1 MEEAVIR
8 IGIDSGNSNKTLGEI
23 KQELDEINAAGKTA
37 TTSTAAGIDKVTN
50 SSTNLKAQLRQ
61 MKAELANLPEGSA
74 EFRDLAAAA
83 GEVQDRLTMVNN
95 SIRSVADNKTN
106 IAFQTLA
113 QSGQAIAGGFQAAQ
127 GAMALFGSNSAAV
140 EKAVQ
145 NVIAVQGVM
154 NGVMA
159 VNNALQDDSILG
171 IKLRAVLSKVGL
183 ALTREEAVATNT
195 KTVGMVALSAATA
208 VYNTV
213 VGTSTGLMKVFRLA
227 LLSTGIG
234 ALIVGLGLL
243 IANFSKVQK
252 WVGSIID
259 GFKALGDAIMAVAE
273 FFGFVEKG
281 TVANMQAERKQQAE
295 RRQASAELGKQHTE
309 RLNQIKKEF
318 DETIK
323 ASKSKID
330 SLKLEKATLEAN
342 GKSSAAVN
350 LQILEEQLAQTKAVL
365 TQNDSRLKSWIQ
377 YYSGQAALRGQ
388 SHEEYINQMKA
399 QGTDLY
405 RLQEG
410 ANELIKQNE
419 TAVKYA
425 ELEIT
430 KFKREETE
438 KREGIEKSAADK
450 QKAINDKSTANKL
463 EAIQELENIKVQNIV
478 DEEKR
483 AIAKLELDRSRER
496 KKLQDKKASDA
507 LLIEFDKQ
515 TELQRKEITDK
526 SAAEKLAAD
535 EKINESK
542 IQARKQYDEAVKKL
556 ETDYYDS
563 LLTDQQREE
572 NAVRDKYANLIE
584 QAKKYGED
592 YSLLVQAQDAELA
605 IITDEFAKKAAEKQ
619 IEDNLKRIEL
629 QKEYAENI
637 IAGATAVVNI
647 IDSINTI
654 ANKKEI
660 DRIKKKQEAG
670 EKLSKK
676 EENKLKRDIAMQ
688 KAFAIAK
695 IAIDTASALTSA
707 IAGAASSAAAAG
719 PAAVAFTPVFIA
731 TQIATVLGAVG
742 SALAIINA
750 PTPAIGGGG
759 GAGGGSGDST
769 EDAPDPT
776 PPDTELFKTGQ
787 SILNQPPMKVY
798 VLEQDISDTQSNVA
812 QIKQQATFG

>member
-23 KQELDEINAAGKTA
+23 RQEIEGIETA
-37 TTSTAAGIDKVTN
+37 SEKVGDNLSEGVDKVTN
-50 SSTNLKAQLRQ
+50 STKSLKAQLRE
-61 MKAELANLPEGSA
+61 MKAELANLPEGSV
-74 EFRDLAAAA
+74 EFNQMAQEA
-83 GEVQDRLTMVNN
+83 GELEDRIGDV
-95 SIRSVADNKTN
+95 SARVRS
-106 IAFQTLA
+106 LA
-113 QSGQAIAGGFQAAQ
+113 SDTKRLDGLMGAGQAIAGGFQAAQ

-145 NVIAVQGVM
+145 NVIAVQGIM
-154 NGVMA
+154 NGVTSVANSLNKDTIAGQYLRIAVTKVVTAGQWLLNAAMA
-159 VNNALQDDSILG
+159 ANPI
-171 IKLRAVLSKVGL
+171 GL
-183 ALTREEAVATNT
+183 IVAGVAALTAAFVVFQKPIMKFIKSFETLGDVINFLLTPFRLLLSFLGVIETEESSNEAKKQERSKANT
-195 KTVGMVALSAATA
+195 KRHEEKVA
-208 VYNTV
+208 
-213 VGTSTGLMKVFRLA
+213 
-227 LLSTGIG
+227 
-234 ALIVGLGLL
+234 
-243 IANFSKVQK
+243 
-252 WVGSIID
+252 
-259 GFKALGDAIMAVAE
+259 
-273 FFGFVEKG
+273 
-281 TVANMQAERKQQAE
+281 
-295 RRQASAELGKQHTE
+295 
-309 RLNQIKKEF
+309 QIKKERDQF
-318 DETIK
+318 ITAKNKE
-323 ASKSKID
+323 ID
-330 SLKLEKATLEAN
+330 AMNLQLDTLEAE
-342 GKSSAAVN
+342 GKATEAVR
-350 LQILEEQLAQTKAVL
+350 LQILEAERDKVKAVVDANRQML
-365 TQNDSRLKSWIQ
+365 QSKLDTFEAEAKMQGMSNEEFAKSIGVNFQESVDMYTNLLK
-377 YYSGQAALRGQ
+377 GQ
-388 SHEEYINQMKA
+388 EDM
-399 QGTDLY
+399 
-405 RLQEG
+405 LQKSE
-410 ANELIKQNE
+410 NK
-419 TAVKYA
+419 
-425 ELEIT
+425 IT
-430 KFKREETE
+430 KFKREESE
-438 KREGIEKSAADK
+438 KRAGIAKAAADK
-450 QKAINDKSTANKL
+450 QK
-463 EAIQELENIKVQNIV
+463 
-478 DEEKR
+478 
-483 AIAKLELDRSRER
+483 
-496 KKLQDKKASDA
+496 
-507 LLIEFDKQ
+507 
-515 TELQRKEITDK
+515 EIDD
-526 SAAEKLAAD
+526 KLAAD
-535 EKINESK
+535 KLAADQKAIEDQAKIEKEISDRK
-542 IQARKQYDEAVKKL
+542 IEEKNNYIAEVEKL

-572 NAVRDKYANLIE
+572 NAVREKYFNLIE
-584 QAKKYGED
+584 QAKQYGED
-592 YSLLVQAQDAELA
+592 YSLLLIAQDAELA

>member
-23 KQELDEINAAGKTA
+23 RQEIQGIETA
-37 TTSTAAGIDKVTN
+37 SEKVGDNLSQGVDRVTN
-50 SSTNLKAQLRQ
+50 STKSLKAQLRQ
-61 MKAELANLPEGSA
+61 MKVDLANLPEGSA
-74 EFRDLAAAA
+74 EFRNLAAQA
-83 GEVQDRLTMVNN
+83 GELEDRIGDVNERVRAL
-95 SIRSVADNKTN
+95 SSDTKRLDGLMGA
-106 IAFQTLA
+106 
-113 QSGQAIAGGFQAAQ
+113 GQAIAGGFQAAQ

-145 NVIAVQGVM
+145 NVIAVQGIM
-154 NGVMA
+154 NGVTA
-159 VNNALQDDSILG
+159 VANSLNKQTIAGQY
-171 IKLRAVLSKVGL
+171 LRIGLSKIGL

-213 VGTSTGLMKVFRLA
+213 VGTSTGLMKAFRLA
-227 LLSTGIG
+227 LLATGVG

-243 IANFSKVQK
+243 IANFSQVQK
-252 WVGSIID
+252 WVGTIIN

-281 TVANMQAERKQQAE
+281 TTANMQAERKQEDE
-295 RRQASAELGKQHTE
+295 RKKATAANTKRHEEKVA
-309 RLNQIKKEF
+309 QIKKERDQF
-318 DETIK
+318 IAAKNKEINAMNLQLD
-323 ASKSKID
+323 
-330 SLKLEKATLEAN
+330 TLEAE
-342 GKSSAAVN
+342 GKATEAIR
-350 LQILEEQLAQTKAVL
+350 LQILEAERDKVKAVVDANRQML
-365 TQNDSRLKSWIQ
+365 QSKLDTFEAEAKMQGMSNEEFGKSIGVNFQESVDMYTNLLK
-377 YYSGQAALRGQ
+377 GQ
-388 SHEEYINQMKA
+388 EDM
-399 QGTDLY
+399 
-405 RLQEG
+405 LQKSE
-410 ANELIKQNE
+410 NK
-419 TAVKYA
+419 
-425 ELEIT
+425 IT
-430 KFKREETE
+430 KFKREESE
-438 KREGIEKSAADK
+438 KRAGIAKAAADK
-450 QKAINDKSTANKL
+450 QK
-463 EAIQELENIKVQNIV
+463 
-478 DEEKR
+478 
-483 AIAKLELDRSRER
+483 
-496 KKLQDKKASDA
+496 
-507 LLIEFDKQ
+507 
-515 TELQRKEITDK
+515 EIDD
-526 SAAEKLAAD
+526 KLAAD
-535 EKINESK
+535 KLAADQKAIED
-542 IQARKQYDEAVKKL
+542 QARIEKEINDRKIEEKNNYIAEVEKL

-572 NAVRDKYANLIE
+572 NAVREKYFNLIE
-584 QAKKYGED
+584 QAKQYGED
-592 YSLLVQAQDAELA
+592 YSLLLIAQEAELA
-605 IITDEFAKKAAEKQ
+605 IITDEFAKKAADKKKE
-619 IEDNLKRIEL
+619 ENLQRIEL

-707 IAGAASSAAAAG
+707 IAGATASAAAAG

>member
-37 TTSTAAGIDKVTN
+37 TNSTAAGIDKVTN

-74 EFRDLAAAA
+74 EFRNLAAAA

-95 SIRSVADNKTN
+95 SIRSLADNKTN
-106 IAFQTLA
+106 IAFETLA
-113 QSGQAIAGGFQAAQ
+113 QSGQAVAGGFQAAQ

-145 NVIAVQGVM
+145 NVIAVQGIM
-154 NGVMA
+154 NGVMS

-195 KTVGMVALSAATA
+195 KTVGMMALSAATA

-227 LLSTGIG
+227 LLSTGVG

-252 WVGSIID
+252 WVGTIIN

-281 TVANMQAERKQQAE
+281 TVANMQAERKQQEE
-295 RRQASAELGKQHTE
+295 RRKATAENTKRHEQKVA
-309 RLNQIKKEF
+309 QIKKER
-318 DETIK
+318 DEFIAAK
-323 ASKSKID
+323 NKEINAMNLQLD
-330 SLKLEKATLEAN
+330 TLEAE
-342 GKSSAAVN
+342 GKATEAIR
-350 LQILEEQLAQTKAVL
+350 LQILKAERDKVKAVVDANRAML
-365 TQNDSRLKSWIQ
+365 QSKLDTFEAEAKIQGMSNEEFAKSIGLNFQESFDMYSNLLK
-377 YYSGQAALRGQ
+377 GQEDALQ
-388 SHEEYINQMKA
+388 KSENK
-399 QGTDLY
+399 
-405 RLQEG
+405 
-410 ANELIKQNE
+410 
-419 TAVKYA
+419 
-425 ELEIT
+425 IT
-430 KFKREETE
+430 KFNREQSE
-438 KREGIEKSAADK
+438 KRQGIAQAAADK
-450 QKAINDKSTANKL
+450 QKAID
-463 EAIQELENIKVQNIV
+463 
-478 DEEKR
+478 D
-483 AIAKLELDRSRER
+483 
-496 KKLQDKKASDA
+496 
-507 LLIEFDKQ
+507 
-515 TELQRKEITDK
+515 
-526 SAAEKLAAD
+526 KLAAD
-535 EKINESK
+535 KLAKDQKAIEDQAKIEKEISDRK
-542 IQARKQYDEAVKKL
+542 IEEKNNYIAEVEKL

-563 LLTDQQREE
+563 LLSDQQREE
-572 NAVRDKYANLIE
+572 NAVREKYFNLIE
-584 QAKKYGED
+584 QAKQYGED

-605 IITDEFAKKAAEKQ
+605 LITEGFAKKAAEKQ
-619 IEDNLKRIEL
+619 IEDNLKRIAA
-629 QKEYAENI
+629 QQEYAENI

-670 EKLSKK
+670 EKLSKR

-707 IAGAASSAAAAG
+707 ISGAAASAAAAG

-742 SALAIINA
+742 SALAILNA
-750 PTPAIGGGG
+750 PAPTIGGG
-759 GAGGGSGDST
+759 GAGAGGMDDPT
-769 EDAPDPT
+769 EGEPDPT

>member
-23 KQELDEINAAGKTA
+23 RQEIQGIETA
-37 TTSTAAGIDKVTN
+37 SEKVGDNLSEGVNRVTN
-50 SSTNLKAQLRQ
+50 STKSLKAQLRQ
-61 MKAELANLPEGSA
+61 MKVELANLPEGSA
-74 EFRDLAAAA
+74 EFNQMAQEA
-83 GEVQDRLTMVNN
+83 GELEDRIGDV
-95 SIRSVADNKTN
+95 SARVRS
-106 IAFQTLA
+106 LA
-113 QSGQAIAGGFQAAQ
+113 SDTKRLDGLMGAGQAIAGGFQAAQ

-154 NGVMA
+154 NGVTSVA
-159 VNNALQDDSILG
+159 NSLNKDTIAGQY
-171 IKLRAVLSKVGL
+171 LRIGLSKIGL

-195 KTVGMVALSAATA
+195 QTVGMVALSAATA

-213 VGTSTGLMKVFRLA
+213 VGTSTGLMKVFRIA
-227 LLSTGIG
+227 LLSTGVG

-295 RRQASAELGKQHTE
+295 RRQASAELGKQHAE

-342 GKSSAAVN
+342 GKNSAAVN
-350 LQILEEQLAQTKAVL
+350 LQILEEQLAQTKAIL
-365 TQNDSRLKSWIQ
+365 YANDQKLKSWIQ
-377 YYSGQAALRGQ
+377 YYAGQAALRGQ
-388 SHEEYINQMKA
+388 SHEEYINQMKD

-405 RLQEG
+405 RLQEA

-419 TAVKYA
+419 TAVRYA

-430 KFKREETE
+430 KFKREESE
-438 KREGIEKSAADK
+438 KREGIAKTAADK
-450 QKAINDKSTANKL
+450 QKAID
-463 EAIQELENIKVQNIV
+463 
-478 DEEKR
+478 EKR
-483 AIAKLELDRSRER
+483 AGIAK
-496 KKLQDKKASDA
+496 AA
-507 LLIEFDKQ
+507 ADKQ
-515 TELQRKEITDK
+515 KEIDD
-526 SAAEKLAAD
+526 KLAAD
-535 EKINESK
+535 KLAADQKSIEDQAKIEKEISDRK
-542 IQARKQYDEAVKKL
+542 IQEKNNYIAEVEKL

-572 NAVRDKYANLIE
+572 NAVREKYFNLIE
-584 QAKKYGED
+584 QAKQYGED
-592 YSLLVQAQDAELA
+592 YSLLLIAQDAELK
-605 IITDEFAKKAAEKQ
+605 IITDEFAKKAADKVKE
-619 IEDNLKRIEL
+619 ENLQRIEA

-670 EKLSKK
+670 EQLSKK

-707 IAGAASSAAAAG
+707 IAGATASAAAAG

-731 TQIATVLGAVG
+731 TQIATVLAAVG

-759 GAGGGSGDST
+759 GAGGGLGDTT
-769 EDAPDPT
+769 EGAPDPT

>member
-23 KQELDEINAAGKTA
+23 RQEIQGIETA
-37 TTSTAAGIDKVTN
+37 SEKVGDNLSEGVNRVTN
-50 SSTNLKAQLRQ
+50 STKSLKAQLRQ
-61 MKAELANLPEGSA
+61 MKVELANLPEGSA
-74 EFRDLAAAA
+74 EFNQMAQEA
-83 GEVQDRLTMVNN
+83 GELEDRIGDV
-95 SIRSVADNKTN
+95 SARVRS
-106 IAFQTLA
+106 LA
-113 QSGQAIAGGFQAAQ
+113 SDTKRLDGLMGAGQAIAGGFQAAQ

-154 NGVMA
+154 NGVTSVA
-159 VNNALQDDSILG
+159 NSLNKDTIAGQY
-171 IKLRAVLSKVGL
+171 LRIGLSKIGL

-195 KTVGMVALSAATA
+195 QTVGMVALSAATA

-213 VGTSTGLMKVFRLA
+213 VGTSTGLMKVFRIA
-227 LLSTGIG
+227 LLSTGVG

-295 RRQASAELGKQHTE
+295 RRQASAELGKQHAE

-342 GKSSAAVN
+342 GKNSAAVN
-350 LQILEEQLAQTKAVL
+350 LQILEEQLAQTKAIL
-365 TQNDSRLKSWIQ
+365 YANDQKLKSWIQ
-377 YYSGQAALRGQ
+377 YYAGQAALRGQ
-388 SHEEYINQMKA
+388 SHEEYINQMKD

-405 RLQEG
+405 RLQEA

-419 TAVKYA
+419 TAVRYA

-430 KFKREETE
+430 KFKREESE
-438 KREGIEKSAADK
+438 KREGIAKTAADK
-450 QKAINDKSTANKL
+450 QKAID
-463 EAIQELENIKVQNIV
+463 
-478 DEEKR
+478 EKR
-483 AIAKLELDRSRER
+483 AGIAK
-496 KKLQDKKASDA
+496 AA
-507 LLIEFDKQ
+507 ADKQ
-515 TELQRKEITDK
+515 KEID
-526 SAAEKLAAD
+526 EKLAAD
-535 EKINESK
+535 KLAADQKSIEDQAKIEKEISDRK
-542 IQARKQYDEAVKKL
+542 IEEKNNYIAEVEKL

-572 NAVRDKYANLIE
+572 NAVREKYFNLIE
-584 QAKKYGED
+584 QAKQYGED
-592 YSLLVQAQDAELA
+592 YSLLLIAQDAELA
-605 IITDEFAKKAAEKQ
+605 IITDEFSKKAAEKQ

-670 EKLSKK
+670 EQLSKK

-707 IAGAASSAAAAG
+707 IAGATASAAAAG

-731 TQIATVLGAVG
+731 TQIATVLAAVG

-759 GAGGGSGDST
+759 GAGGGVGDST
-769 EDAPDPT
+769 EDTPDPT

>member
-37 TTSTAAGIDKVTN
+37 TNSTSAGIDKVTN

-74 EFRDLAAAA
+74 EFRNLAAAA

-95 SIRSVADNKTN
+95 SIRSLADNKTN
-106 IAFQTLA
+106 IAFETLA
-113 QSGQAIAGGFQAAQ
+113 QSGQAVAGGFQAAQ

-145 NVIAVQGVM
+145 NVIAVQGIM
-154 NGVMA
+154 NGVMS

-171 IKLRAVLSKVGL
+171 MKLRKVLQKVGL

-195 KTVGMVALSAATA
+195 KTVGMMALSAATA
-208 VYNTV
+208 VYNAV

-227 LLSTGIG
+227 LLSTGVG

-252 WVGSIID
+252 WVGTIIN

-281 TVANMQAERKQQAE
+281 TTANMQAERRQQDQRRKATAE
-295 RRQASAELGKQHTE
+295 NTKQHE
-309 RLNQIKKEF
+309 QKVAQIKKERDAF
-318 DETIK
+318 IAAKNKEINAMNLQLD
-323 ASKSKID
+323 
-330 SLKLEKATLEAN
+330 TLEAE
-342 GKSSAAVN
+342 GKATEAIR
-350 LQILEEQLAQTKAVL
+350 LQILEAERDKVKAVVDGNRAML
-365 TQNDSRLKSWIQ
+365 QSKLATFEAEAKMQGMSNEEFAKSIGVNFQESVDMYTNLLK
-377 YYSGQAALRGQ
+377 GQ
-388 SHEEYINQMKA
+388 E
-399 QGTDLY
+399 DV
-405 RLQEG
+405 LQKSE
-410 ANELIKQNE
+410 NK
-419 TAVKYA
+419 
-425 ELEIT
+425 IT
-430 KFKREETE
+430 KFKREENE
-438 KREGIEKSAADK
+438 KRQGINKEAA
-450 QKAINDKSTANKL
+450 QKEL
-463 EAIQELENIKVQNIV
+463 ELIQELENIKVQNIA

-515 TELQRKEITDK
+515 TELQIKAITDK
-526 SAAEKLAAD
+526 A
-535 EKINESK
+535 NESK
-542 IQARKQYDEAVKKL
+542 IEARKKYDDEVKKL
-556 ETDYYDS
+556 QDDYVNS
-563 LLTDQQREE
+563 LLTDQAKEE

-584 QAKKYGED
+584 QAKQYGED
-592 YSLLVQAQDAELA
+592 YSELLIAQDAELE
-605 IITDEFAKKAAEKQ
+605 IITKDFAKKAAEKQ
-619 IEDNLKRIEL
+619 IEENLERIAL

-707 IAGAASSAAAAG
+707 ISGAAASAAAAG

-742 SALAIINA
+742 SALAILNA
-750 PTPAIGGGG
+750 PAPTIGGG
-759 GAGGGSGDST
+759 GAGAGGMDDPT
-769 EDAPDPT
+769 EGEPDPT

>member
-23 KQELDEINAAGKTA
+23 RQEIQGIETA
-37 TTSTAAGIDKVTN
+37 SEKVGDNLSDGVNRVTN
-50 SSTNLKAQLRQ
+50 STKSLKAQLRQ
-61 MKAELANLPEGSA
+61 MKVELANLPEGSA
-74 EFRDLAAAA
+74 EFNQMAQEA
-83 GEVQDRLTMVNN
+83 GELEDRIGDV
-95 SIRSVADNKTN
+95 SARVRS
-106 IAFQTLA
+106 LA
-113 QSGQAIAGGFQAAQ
+113 SDTKRLDGLMGAGQAIAGGFQAAQ

-154 NGVMA
+154 NGVTSVA
-159 VNNALQDDSILG
+159 NSLNKDTIAGQY
-171 IKLRAVLSKVGL
+171 LRIGLSKIGL

-195 KTVGMVALSAATA
+195 QTVGMVALSAATA

-213 VGTSTGLMKVFRLA
+213 VGTSTGLMKVFRIA
-227 LLSTGIG
+227 LLSTGVG

-295 RRQASAELGKQHTE
+295 RRQASAELGKQHAE

-342 GKSSAAVN
+342 GKNSAAVN
-350 LQILEEQLAQTKAVL
+350 LQILEEQLAQTKAIL
-365 TQNDSRLKSWIQ
+365 YANDQKLKSWIQ
-377 YYSGQAALRGQ
+377 YYAGQAALRGQ
-388 SHEEYINQMKA
+388 SHEEYINQMKD

-405 RLQEG
+405 RLQEA

-419 TAVKYA
+419 TAVRYA

-430 KFKREETE
+430 KFKREESE
-438 KREGIEKSAADK
+438 KREGIAKTAADK
-450 QKAINDKSTANKL
+450 QKAID
-463 EAIQELENIKVQNIV
+463 
-478 DEEKR
+478 EKR
-483 AIAKLELDRSRER
+483 AGIAK
-496 KKLQDKKASDA
+496 AA
-507 LLIEFDKQ
+507 ADKQ
-515 TELQRKEITDK
+515 KEIDD
-526 SAAEKLAAD
+526 KLAAD
-535 EKINESK
+535 KLAADQKSIEDQAKIEKEISDRK
-542 IQARKQYDEAVKKL
+542 IQEKNNYIAEVEKL

-572 NAVRDKYANLIE
+572 NAVREKYFNLIE
-584 QAKKYGED
+584 QAKQYGED
-592 YSLLVQAQDAELA
+592 YSLLLIAQDAELK
-605 IITDEFAKKAAEKQ
+605 IITDEFAKKAADK
-619 IEDNLKRIEL
+619 IKEDNLQRIEL

-670 EKLSKK
+670 EQLSKK

-707 IAGAASSAAAAG
+707 IAGATASAAAAG

-731 TQIATVLGAVG
+731 TQIATVLAAVG

-759 GAGGGSGDST
+759 GGGAGGGVGDTT
-769 EDAPDPT
+769 EGAPDPT

>member
-8 IGIDSGNSNKTLGEI
+8 IGIDSGSSNKTLGEI
-23 KQELDEINAAGKTA
+23 RQELDEINAAGKTA

-74 EFRDLAAAA
+74 EFRNLAAAA

-95 SIRSVADNKTN
+95 SIRSLADNKTN
-106 IAFQTLA
+106 IAFETLA

-127 GAMALFGSNSAAV
+127 GAMALFGSNSEAV

-159 VNNALQDDSILG
+159 VNNALQDDAILG

-195 KTVGMVALSAATA
+195 KTVGMMALSAATA

-259 GFKALGDAIMAVAE
+259 GFKALGDAIMGVAE
-273 FFGFVEKG
+273 FFGIVEKG
-281 TVANMQAERKQQAE
+281 TVSNMQAERKQQEE
-295 RRQASAELGKQHTE
+295 RRKASAELGKQHTE

-323 ASKSKID
+323 ASKSKVEA
-330 SLKLEKATLEAN
+330 LKLEKATLEAN

-365 TQNDSRLKSWIQ
+365 TQNDARLKSWIK
-377 YYSGQAALRGQ
+377 YYSDQAALRGQ

-430 KFKREETE
+430 KFKREESE
-438 KREGIEKSAADK
+438 KRQGIAKTAADK
-450 QKAINDKSTANKL
+450 QKAIDDKLAADKL
-463 EAIQELENIKVQNIV
+463 AIE
-478 DEEKR
+478 
-483 AIAKLELDRSRER
+483 
-496 KKLQDKKASDA
+496 
-507 LLIEFDKQ
+507 
-515 TELQRKEITDK
+515 
-526 SAAEKLAAD
+526 EKLAAD
-535 EKINESK
+535 QKAIDDRKIEEKNNYIAEV
-542 IQARKQYDEAVKKL
+542 EKL
-556 ETDYYDS
+556 ESDYYDS

-572 NAVRDKYANLIE
+572 NAVREKYFNLIE
-584 QAKKYGED
+584 QAKQYGED
-592 YSLLVQAQDAELA
+592 YSVLVQAQEAELA
-605 IITDEFAKKAAEKQ
+605 LIRKDFDEKAADKLKE
-619 IEDNLKRIEL
+619 ENLARIAL
-629 QKEYAENI
+629 QQEYAENI

-670 EKLSKK
+670 EKLSKR

-695 IAIDTASALTSA
+695 IAIDTATSLTSA
-707 IAGAASSAAAAG
+707 IAGAAASAAAKG

-742 SALAIINA
+742 SALAILNA
-750 PTPAIGGGG
+750 PAPTIGGG
-759 GAGGGSGDST
+759 GAGAGGMDDPT
-769 EDAPDPT
+769 DDEPDPT

>member
-23 KQELDEINAAGKTA
+23 RQEIQGIETA
-37 TTSTAAGIDKVTN
+37 SEKVGDNLSDGVNRVTN
-50 SSTNLKAQLRQ
+50 STKSLKAQLRQ
-61 MKAELANLPEGSA
+61 MKVELANLPEGSA
-74 EFRDLAAAA
+74 EFNQMAQEA
-83 GEVQDRLTMVNN
+83 GELEDRIGDV
-95 SIRSVADNKTN
+95 SARVRS
-106 IAFQTLA
+106 LA
-113 QSGQAIAGGFQAAQ
+113 SDTKRLDGLMGAGQAIAGGFQAAQ

-154 NGVMA
+154 NGVTSVA
-159 VNNALQDDSILG
+159 NSLNKDTIAGQY
-171 IKLRAVLSKVGL
+171 LRIGLSKIGL

-195 KTVGMVALSAATA
+195 QTVGMVALSAATA

-213 VGTSTGLMKVFRLA
+213 VGTSTGLMKVFRIA
-227 LLSTGIG
+227 LLSTGVG

-295 RRQASAELGKQHTE
+295 RRQASAELGKQHAE

-342 GKSSAAVN
+342 GKNSAAVN
-350 LQILEEQLAQTKAVL
+350 LQILEEQLAQTKAIL
-365 TQNDSRLKSWIQ
+365 YANDQKLKSWIQ
-377 YYSGQAALRGQ
+377 YYAGQAALRGQ
-388 SHEEYINQMKA
+388 SHEEYINQMKD

-405 RLQEG
+405 RLQEA

-419 TAVKYA
+419 TAVRYA

-430 KFKREETE
+430 KFKREESE
-438 KREGIEKSAADK
+438 KREGIAKTAADK
-450 QKAINDKSTANKL
+450 QKAID
-463 EAIQELENIKVQNIV
+463 
-478 DEEKR
+478 EKR
-483 AIAKLELDRSRER
+483 AGIAK
-496 KKLQDKKASDA
+496 AA
-507 LLIEFDKQ
+507 ADKQ
-515 TELQRKEITDK
+515 KEIDD
-526 SAAEKLAAD
+526 KLAAD
-535 EKINESK
+535 KLAADQKSIEDQAKIEKEISDRK
-542 IQARKQYDEAVKKL
+542 IQEKNNYIAEVEKL

-572 NAVRDKYANLIE
+572 NAVREKYFNLIE
-584 QAKKYGED
+584 QAKQYGED
-592 YSLLVQAQDAELA
+592 YSLLLIAQDAELK
-605 IITDEFAKKAAEKQ
+605 IITDEFAKKAADKVKE
-619 IEDNLKRIEL
+619 ENLQRIEA

-670 EKLSKK
+670 EQLSKK

-707 IAGAASSAAAAG
+707 IAGATASAAAAG

-731 TQIATVLGAVG
+731 TQIATVLAAVG

-759 GAGGGSGDST
+759 GGGAGGGVGDTT
-769 EDAPDPT
+769 EGAPDPT

>member
-1 MEEAVIR
+1 M
-8 IGIDSGNSNKTLGEI
+8 
-23 KQELDEINAAGKTA
+23 
-37 TTSTAAGIDKVTN
+37 
-50 SSTNLKAQLRQ
+50 
-61 MKAELANLPEGSA
+61 
-74 EFRDLAAAA
+74 
-83 GEVQDRLTMVNN
+83 
-95 SIRSVADNKTN
+95 
-106 IAFQTLA
+106 
-113 QSGQAIAGGFQAAQ
+113 
-127 GAMALFGSNSAAV
+127 
-140 EKAVQ
+140 
-145 NVIAVQGVM
+145 
-154 NGVMA
+154 
-159 VNNALQDDSILG
+159 
-171 IKLRAVLSKVGL
+171 
-183 ALTREEAVATNT
+183 
-195 KTVGMVALSAATA
+195 
-208 VYNTV
+208 
-213 VGTSTGLMKVFRLA
+213 
-227 LLSTGIG
+227 
-234 ALIVGLGLL
+234 GLGLL

-295 RRQASAELGKQHTE
+295 RRQASAELGKQHAE

-342 GKSSAAVN
+342 GKNSAAVN
-350 LQILEEQLAQTKAVL
+350 LQILEEQLAQTKAIL
-365 TQNDSRLKSWIQ
+365 YANDQKLKSWIQ
-377 YYSGQAALRGQ
+377 YYAGQAALRGQ
-388 SHEEYINQMKA
+388 SHEEYINQMKD

-405 RLQEG
+405 RLQEA

-419 TAVKYA
+419 TAVRYA

-430 KFKREETE
+430 KFKREESE
-438 KREGIEKSAADK
+438 KREGIAKTAADK
-450 QKAINDKSTANKL
+450 QKAID
-463 EAIQELENIKVQNIV
+463 
-478 DEEKR
+478 EKR
-483 AIAKLELDRSRER
+483 AGIAK
-496 KKLQDKKASDA
+496 AA
-507 LLIEFDKQ
+507 ADKQ
-515 TELQRKEITDK
+515 KEIDD
-526 SAAEKLAAD
+526 KLAAD
-535 EKINESK
+535 KLAADQKSIEDQAKIEKEISDRK
-542 IQARKQYDEAVKKL
+542 IQEKNNYIAEVEKL

-572 NAVRDKYANLIE
+572 NAVREKYFNLIE
-584 QAKKYGED
+584 QAKQYGED
-592 YSLLVQAQDAELA
+592 YSLLLIAQDAELK
-605 IITDEFAKKAAEKQ
+605 IITDEFAKKAADK
-619 IEDNLKRIEL
+619 IKEDNLQRIEL

-670 EKLSKK
+670 EQLSKK

-707 IAGAASSAAAAG
+707 IAGATASAAAAG

-731 TQIATVLGAVG
+731 TQIATVLAAVG

-759 GAGGGSGDST
+759 GGGAGGGVGDTT
-769 EDAPDPT
+769 EGAPDPT

>member
-23 KQELDEINAAGKTA
+23 RQEI
-37 TTSTAAGIDKVTN
+37 AGIETASEKVGDNLSEGVNRVTN
-50 SSTNLKAQLRQ
+50 STKSLKAQLRQ
-61 MKAELANLPEGSA
+61 MKVDLANLPEGSA
-74 EFRDLAAAA
+74 EFRNLAAQA
-83 GEVQDRLTMVNN
+83 GELEDRIGDVNA
-95 SIRSVADNKTN
+95 RVRG
-106 IAFQTLA
+106 LA
-113 QSGQAIAGGFQAAQ
+113 SDTKRLDGLMGAGQAIAGGFQAAQ

-154 NGVMA
+154 NGVTSVA
-159 VNNALQDDSILG
+159 NSLNKDTIAGQY
-171 IKLRAVLSKVGL
+171 LRIGLSKIGL

-195 KTVGMVALSAATA
+195 KTVGMMALSAATA

-227 LLSTGIG
+227 LLSTGVG

-295 RRQASAELGKQHTE
+295 RRQASAELGKQHAE

-323 ASKSKID
+323 ASKSKVEA
-330 SLKLEKATLEAN
+330 LKLEKATLEAN
-342 GKSSAAVN
+342 GKSSSAVN

-365 TQNDSRLKSWIQ
+365 TQNDARLKSWIQ

-388 SHEEYINQMKA
+388 SHEEYINQMKD

-430 KFKREETE
+430 KFKREESE

-463 EAIQELENIKVQNIV
+463 EAIQELENIKVQNIA
-478 DEEKR
+478 DDEKR
-483 AIAKLELDRSRER
+483 AIAKIELDRSRER
-496 KKLQDKKASDA
+496 KKLQEKKASNA

-515 TELQRKEITDK
+515 TELQIKEITDK
-526 SAAEKLAAD
+526 SEADKLAAD
-535 EKINESK
+535 QKTNESK
-542 IQARKQYDEAVKKL
+542 IQARKEYDAEVKKL
-556 ETDYYDS
+556 QDDYANS
-563 LLTDQQREE
+563 LLTDQAKEE
-572 NAVRDKYANLIE
+572 KAVSDKYANLIE
-584 QAKKYGED
+584 QAKQYGED
-592 YSLLVQAQDAELA
+592 YSVLVQAQEAELA
-605 IITDEFAKKAAEKQ
+605 LIRKDFAKEAADKQ

-670 EKLSKK
+670 EKLSKR

-695 IAIDTASALTSA
+695 IAIDTATSLTSA
-707 IAGAASSAAAAG
+707 IAGAAASAAAKG

-742 SALAIINA
+742 SALAILNA
-750 PTPAIGGGG
+750 PAPTIGGG
-759 GAGGGSGDST
+759 GAGAGGMDDPSEG
-769 EDAPDPT
+769 APDPT
-776 PPDTELFKTGQ
+776 APDTELFKTGQ

>member
-1 MEEAVIR
+1 
-8 IGIDSGNSNKTLGEI
+8 
-23 KQELDEINAAGKTA
+23 
-37 TTSTAAGIDKVTN
+37 
-50 SSTNLKAQLRQ
+50 
-61 MKAELANLPEGSA
+61 
-74 EFRDLAAAA
+74 
-83 GEVQDRLTMVNN
+83 
-95 SIRSVADNKTN
+95 
-106 IAFQTLA
+106 
-113 QSGQAIAGGFQAAQ
+113 
-127 GAMALFGSNSAAV
+127 
-140 EKAVQ
+140 
-145 NVIAVQGVM
+145 
-154 NGVMA
+154 
-159 VNNALQDDSILG
+159 
-171 IKLRAVLSKVGL
+171 
-183 ALTREEAVATNT
+183 
-195 KTVGMVALSAATA
+195 MVALSAATA

-323 ASKSKID
+323 ASKSKVD

-365 TQNDSRLKSWIQ
+365 TQNDARLKSWIQ

-388 SHEEYINQMKA
+388 SHEEYINQMKD

-430 KFKREETE
+430 KFKREENE

-496 KKLQDKKASDA
+496 KKLQEKKASDA

-526 SAAEKLAAD
+526 SEADKLAAD
-535 EKINESK
+535 QKTNESK
-542 IQARKQYDEAVKKL
+542 IQARKQYDAEVKKL
-556 ETDYYDS
+556 QDDYANS
-563 LLTDQQREE
+563 LLTDQAKEE

-584 QAKKYGED
+584 QAKQYGED
-592 YSLLVQAQDAELA
+592 YSLLVQAQDAELE
-605 IITDEFAKKAAEKQ
+605 IITKDFAKKAADKQ

-660 DRIKKKQEAG
+660 DRIKKKNFFIAK
-670 EKLSKK
+670 EKSLSKSWCETK
-676 EENKLKRDIAMQ
+676 
-688 KAFAIAK
+688 
-695 IAIDTASALTSA
+695 
-707 IAGAASSAAAAG
+707 
-719 PAAVAFTPVFIA
+719 
-731 TQIATVLGAVG
+731 
-742 SALAIINA
+742 
-750 PTPAIGGGG
+750 
-759 GAGGGSGDST
+759 
-769 EDAPDPT
+769 
-776 PPDTELFKTGQ
+776 
-787 SILNQPPMKVY
+787 SI
-798 VLEQDISDTQSNVA
+798 SNS
-812 QIKQQATFG
+812 